1 MPGTPSD
8 AYFDHH
14 DAPRCAARRRC
25 ARTSTLAQFGKVVRQ
40 RASHAGNIGN
50 DNLRKVS
57 AEFLNASTGV
67 IASLHHHL
75 ITHARLSLLLASQE
89 LLAKCVVCGHRH
101 QVALSARA
109 F

>member
-1 MPGTPSD
+1 M
-8 AYFDHH
+8 
-14 DAPRCAARRRC
+14 
-25 ARTSTLAQFGKVVRQ
+25 LLGKLVQ
-40 RASHAGNIGN
+40 ERASHAGKIGN
-50 DNLRKVS
+50 DNLRKVR
-57 AEFLNASTGV
+57 AELLNAPTAC

-89 LLAKCVVCGHRH
+89 LLAKCVVCGRRH